1 MSTTNFCGKCGNK
14 FNPGTLYCSNCGA
27 NIQENLLQ
35 KVDNTQQTTSSITN
49 NPSNEKITQSV
60 FIKIMKGIGIAL
72 IGFIAIVLL
81 FIAFTF
87 YLTSG
92 LLEPIKNQLS
102 AIQNGTIQKAYF
114 LYTSKGFQHEVSMDK
129 FKQIINQY
137 PSLKDNESASFTSR
151 EIKDNKGVVIGTLKS
166 KKGVSTPIK
175 YLLIKEE
182 GQWKIVGFIV
192 NPKNTTLESD
202 SPALYNVSAEISK
215 TPDNSATQVSSSS
228 DTYKLYEDKTAKF
241 SIKYPVAWN
250 ISSNKP
256 GTLICTGKK
265 GTPSYFSM
273 IIIHTIPAKKIGG
286 QFSSAEK
293 FVESLKKQ
301 AMKQFTNVTFLAQG
315 QAELPQNPKKF
326 QGKYLSFTFTY
337 KNIAFKRLE
346 FVIFREDGLALYD
359 WSYISPQK
367 YYDADLPIAKT
378 MYESW
383 VIN

>member
-1 MSTTNFCGKCGNK
+1 MSTTNFCGKCGHK
-14 FNPGTLYCSNCGA
+14 FEPGTLYCSNCGA

-35 KVDNTQQTTSSITN
+35 KVDNTQHTTSPITN
-49 NPSNEKITQSV
+49 NPSNEKKTQSV

-72 IGFIAIVLL
+72 IGLIAIVLL

-92 LLEPIKNQLS
+92 LLEPIQKQLS

-114 LYTSKGFQHEVSMDK
+114 LYTSKGFQKEVSMDK
-129 FKQIINQY
+129 FEQVINQY
-137 PSLKDNESASFTSR
+137 PSLKNNESASFTSR
-151 EIKDNKGVVIGTLKS
+151 QIKDNKGVVIGTLKS
-166 KKGVSTPIK
+166 KEGVSTPIK
-175 YLLIKEE
+175 YLLIKED
-182 GQWKIVGFIV
+182 GQWKIVGFSV
-192 NPKNTTLESD
+192 NPKDTTLESD
-202 SPALYNVSAEISK
+202 SSALYNVSSEISRSS
-215 TPDNSATQVSSSS
+215 DNGTTQASSSS
-228 DTYKLYEDKTAKF
+228 DTYKLYEDKKAKF

-250 ISSNKP
+250 IRSNKP
-256 GTLICTGKK
+256 GTLLCTGKK
-265 GTPSYFSM
+265 GTPSFFSM

-286 QFSSAEK
+286 RFLSAEE

-301 AMKQFTNVTFLAQG
+301 AIKQFTNVTFLAQG
-315 QAELPQNPKKF
+315 QAELPQNPKGF

-346 FVIFREDGLALYD
+346 FVILREDGMALYD

-367 YYDADLPIAKT
+367 YYDADLPIAKA

-383 VIN
+383 VIY